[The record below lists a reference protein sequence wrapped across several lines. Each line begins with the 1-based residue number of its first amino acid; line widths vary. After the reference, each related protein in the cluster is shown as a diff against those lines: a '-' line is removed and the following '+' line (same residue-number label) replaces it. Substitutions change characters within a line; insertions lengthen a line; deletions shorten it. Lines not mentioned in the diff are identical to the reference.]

1 MPLRRAASPMCIM
14 AAGRRCGREPGAMR
28 LQWVD
33 ACARSSFL
41 GRQCANLH
49 GVDVGLHQTAEG
61 VARRLVAVPRFDAA
75 KCGRAD
81 GGVDMSEAG
90 FPALVAD
97 MLVAIIA
104 DGDVIGVEF
113 CAQGGADALDA
124 ITHLE

>member
-1 MPLRRAASPMCIM
+1 MPLRRAASRMCIM

-33 ACARSSFL
+33 AGARSSSL

-49 GVDVGLHQTAEG
+49 GVVVGLHQTAEG
-61 VARRLVAVPRFDAA
+61 IVHRLVALQRFDAA

-81 GGVDMSEAG
+81 GDVEMSEAG

-97 MLVAIIA
+97 MLV
-104 DGDVIGVEF
+104 
-113 CAQGGADALDA
+113 
-124 ITHLE
+124 